1 MLTPKKVESGV
12 VWSEQKVSL
21 EHLSPRQRP
30 KPKPEPVKESDK
42 K

>member
-1 MLTPKKVESGV
+1 MLTPKKPDNGV
-12 VWSEQKVSL
+12 VWSNPKVSL

-30 KPKPEPVKESDK
+30 KPKPEPAKESDK